1 MSIILDG
8 IKIRKDFSGVWRI
21 YSSILRYSRT
31 SKVFLG
37 IFVIKYLADIAL
49 PLLENYKILYELAGL
64 AYILTLISLAFLAII
79 SLIVGIYGFKLY
91 SVGSKLSRENA
102 EKWLVKIL
110 LVAFISLFFGAF
122 IVTVASG
129 IALLGILIALVKRE
143 D

>member
-1 MSIILDG
+1 MELRLEKILVEFGGSIVAFFAIVELV
-8 IKIRKDFSGVWRI
+8 K
-21 YSSILRYSRT
+21 Y
-31 SKVFLG
+31 FLG

-79 SLIVGIYGFKLY
+79 SLIIGIYGFKLY

>member
-1 MSIILDG
+1 MELRLEKILVEFGGSIVAFFAIVELV
-8 IKIRKDFSGVWRI
+8 K
-21 YSSILRYSRT
+21 Y
-31 SKVFLG
+31 FLG